1 MNMASFEAFSFSNYS
16 SDDKGIKTSGLGD
29 ILNVIQSNNFLTY
42 LYLTQAGVV
51 SADKALFANGG
62 SANIILLMAE
72 HVFYRGLEQEGH
84 DWTRASPNE
93 GEALVSVNI
102 DTSHLVDH

>member
-51 SADKALFANGG
+51 SAYLKKLNSKLSLIGEIQQIYF
-62 SANIILLMAE
+62 SIMPKILIL
-72 HVFYRGLEQEGH
+72 
-84 DWTRASPNE
+84 T
-93 GEALVSVNI
+93 
-102 DTSHLVDH
+102 